1 MNRNVWD
8 LTSINT
14 AIFSAEY
21 IAAITDANVIAA
33 TVEGVEQEI

>member
-1 MNRNVWD
+1 MNRNVWY

-21 IAAITDANVIAA
+21 NDAITDANAVAA
-33 TVEGVEQEI
+33 TVEGDEDEI